1 MPKLERY
8 TYTGPVDNTV
18 LPDKSKLR
26 GKSVIV
32 TGGANG
38 IGEALVRSL
47 VAAEYARS
55 LDAPFLDVLMYLASA
70 FVTIGDNNEERGEEI
85 AKELGPFVHP
95 TSSIQ
100 AFLNLYGI

>member
-18 LPDKSKLR
+18 IPDKSKLR

-32 TGGANG
+32 TGGALLPLSPNTKFSQTTGANG

-47 VAAEYARS
+47 VAAE
-55 LDAPFLDVLMYLASA
+55 
-70 FVTIGDNNEERGEEI
+70 
-85 AKELGPFVHP
+85 
-95 TSSIQ
+95 
-100 AFLNLYGI
+100 